1 MSIIKKSLS
10 DEREEQKA
18 ESSSRSI
25 CCYWSLSLDEISV
38 LQCRYTNIGGKLS
51 QEIFIVEVTAFFGD
65 LSHAEGGR
73 HEIILCLGGT
83 GSNAVL
89 MKAYAEAFFV
99 MNTEGIYAVVLDYKL
114 VVIEGYFR
122 SGIDTVPE

>member
-65 LSHAEGGR
+65 LSHADLTKKHPAKGR
-73 HEIILCLGGT
+73 GENVQKYNNCGFLPASLC
-83 GSNAVL
+83 
-89 MKAYAEAFFV
+89 
-99 MNTEGIYAVVLDYKL
+99 
-114 VVIEGYFR
+114 
-122 SGIDTVPE
+122 